1 MESPC
6 LWTAMINRVPLDFKS
21 ILSDCMFAVRHTSRT
36 IIDKHYGKWIS
47 EDAAFMAQMAS
58 DRLKMTRT
66 RRFE

>member
-1 MESPC
+1 
-6 LWTAMINRVPLDFKS
+6 
-21 ILSDCMFAVRHTSRT
+21 MFAVRHTSRT